1 MSPATTPEEDT
12 ESASLL
18 STPKDTPE
26 GSSAEEDHEEETHDM
41 STVSE
46 DKDSESAD
54 PKEAD
59 PEEEGEEEYG
69 VGHEEPQAPQ
79 KGEAEDGINPP
90 PSPEVE
96 PAGTA
101 HSSAFSLTSDDTGER
116 LVPALAKIV
125 RHPNFSNKISVTATP
140 LDLARLER
148 AMRENDLDCTS
159 QDYVAGPDGSGYS
172 NLYISADK
180 SEFKWPDFSQAIE
193 KPTDDEVE
201 EFLEGVVG
209 HPQKDRVHYCCGV
222 ASVPFDNPLHP
233 GEVLARFEDL
243 TIANEQYY
251 HAGWSRSATP
261 FHCEDAGFWSC
272 NRTEVG
278 WKVWIMIPEHHTAK
292 FEKFIRRNWTCGQC
306 DQFVRHCNILIA
318 PSRLRE
324 EGIDFDIHC
333 SGPGDM
339 IITKPRQY
347 HAVVNFL
354 SCFARSINFL
364 LPGEE
369 PLPEKLLVC
378 KDCGLY
384 PLHPKHSHVQ
394 VVGAVERLPRRAN
407 KRKATDSQRNTRT
420 SSALTREI
428 NETVEL
434 IKGIDPMCSIPP
446 YDASDLPKPKI
457 LKLAAAIRSLPVVLQ
472 FTSFVKA

>member
-1 MSPATTPEEDT
+1 MDAPESCLASRVDGIEKIVVSLRRLVFGQISRARESTDPSTGPSSGRSPDQSTGPSTHHQSTHHQSTHHQSTHHQSTHHQSTHHQSTHHQSTHHQSTHQSTLDPETPIWTQIIHALDQVTLEVQSIQSELRSTPTPRLRDNPVEHVESRTSRFHTPKGGDESRTSLSAGSEQSNGDDDDLSMSPATTPEEDD

-26 GSSAEEDHEEETHDM
+26 GSSAEEDHEEEAHDM

-79 KGEAEDGINPP
+79 KGETEDGINPP

-96 PAGTA
+96 PADTA
-101 HSSAFSLTSDDTGER
+101 HSSASPAFSLTSDDTGER

-125 RHPNFSNKISVTATP
+125 RHPNFSNKISVTTTP

-278 WKVWIMIPEHHTAK
+278 
-292 FEKFIRRNWTCGQC
+292 
-306 DQFVRHCNILIA
+306 
-318 PSRLRE
+318 
-324 EGIDFDIHC
+324 
-333 SGPGDM
+333 
-339 IITKPRQY
+339 
-347 HAVVNFL
+347 
-354 SCFARSINFL
+354 
-364 LPGEE
+364 
-369 PLPEKLLVC
+369 
-378 KDCGLY
+378 
-384 PLHPKHSHVQ
+384 
-394 VVGAVERLPRRAN
+394 
-407 KRKATDSQRNTRT
+407 
-420 SSALTREI
+420 
-428 NETVEL
+428 
-434 IKGIDPMCSIPP
+434 
-446 YDASDLPKPKI
+446 
-457 LKLAAAIRSLPVVLQ
+457 
-472 FTSFVKA
+472 